1 MAGSAIRES
10 IEAWAAV
17 DQSGWSAQ
25 ARSADLVEMLE
36 TRERLDAAIQQ
47 RVGAWDRD
55 QCWAADD
62 ALSPVSWLV
71 HRIPMT
77 NTDDTILV
85 RNARD
90 VVKEDSAAKGVD
102 AGDVAAVNAA
112 NIERAVRHRE
122 SLWPGHG

>member
-17 DQSGWSAQ
+17 EQSGWSAQ
-25 ARSADLVEMLE
+25 ARSADLVERLE

-77 NTDDTILV
+77 NTDATILV
-85 RNARD
+85 RTARH
-90 VVKEDSAAKGVD
+90 VVQHDATAKALD
-102 AGDVAAVNAA
+102 AGDISAVHATITA
-112 NIERAVRHRE
+112 GPCATASRCI
-122 SLWPGHG
+122 